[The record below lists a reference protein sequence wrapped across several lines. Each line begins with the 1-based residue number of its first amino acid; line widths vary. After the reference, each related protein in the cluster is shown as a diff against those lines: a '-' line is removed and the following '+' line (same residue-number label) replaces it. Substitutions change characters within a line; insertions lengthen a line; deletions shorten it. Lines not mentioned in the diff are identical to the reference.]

1 MKQLAFHE
9 LQNYLALKYNEGRTS
24 TALFMKL
31 VEEIGE
37 VAEVLNK
44 LEGRKKN
51 TGSTSLESELVD
63 VIHYAVAIAGI
74 NNIDLT
80 RAIINKDKEAAIK
93 YNQSPNLEEFIAKQN
108 KKN

>member
-1 MKQLAFHE
+1 MKQLTFLE

-24 TALFMKL
+24 TALFTKL

-51 TGSTSLESELVD
+51 TGNTSLETEFVD
-63 VIHYAVAIAGI
+63 VIHHVGAIAGI

-80 RAIINKDKEAAIK
+80 SAITNKDKEAAIK
-93 YNQSPNLEEFIAKQN
+93 YTQYPNLQECIAHKQ
-108 KKN
+108 